1 MCFCF
6 GLPCS
11 VVVAALARRVRALK
25 AIAVGML
32 RMGSNMEDRS
42 SADPT
47 TERQKWIA
55 FAGIRRRRA
64 SLYYGP
70 KATLN

>member
-42 SADPT
+42 SADPPHRST
-47 TERQKWIA
+47 QDLGGIA
-55 FAGIRRRRA
+55 FRV
-64 SLYYGP
+64 L
-70 KATLN
+70 TL